1 MAVAPGHDGSVTWG
15 CYRASMPKIAVALL
29 IASLLAGCGSMLPR
43 SKETTAS
50 PWQSYQEVQQTFD
63 KIVPGQTT
71 FIELK
76 ELQLDPQASPNIA
89 ILNYSDVLRRFV
101 PNASVSLADLDVGV
115 KDCISAKTV
124 CTGYEVNQKATNKK
138 RDGNFLADFL
148 GFHRETQTTGWSFN
162 GLLLVKDGV
171 VIYKLTGGQ
180 PVILQH
186 EETRNPLGP
195 AMGLAQKLFGTF

>member
-1 MAVAPGHDGSVTWG
+1 MSQEGAAFG
-15 CYRASMPKIAVALL
+15 LL
-29 IASLLAGCGSMLPR
+29 GRLAGCSSMLPR
-43 SKETTAS
+43 SHENTGS
-50 PWQSYQEVQQTFD
+50 PWQSYQEAQQTFD
-63 KIVPGQTT
+63 KIIPGQTT
-71 FIELK
+71 FVELK

-101 PNASVSLADLDVGV
+101 PNASVSLADLDIGV
-115 KDCISAKTV
+115 KDRISANPV
-124 CTGYEVNQKATNKK
+124 CTGYEINQKAANKK

-148 GFHRETQTTGWSFN
+148 GFHRETTTTGWAFN

-195 AMGLAQKLFGTF
+195 AMGLAQKLFGSF

>member
-1 MAVAPGHDGSVTWG
+1 MSQKAATFV
-15 CYRASMPKIAVALL
+15 LL
-29 IASLLAGCGSMLPR
+29 GLLAGCSSMLPR
-43 SKETTAS
+43 SHENTAS
-50 PWQSYQEVQQTFD
+50 PWQSYQEAQQTFD
-63 KIVPGQTT
+63 KIIPGQTT
-71 FIELK
+71 FVELK

-101 PNASVSLADLDVGV
+101 PNASVAIADLDVGV

-124 CTGYEVNQKATNKK
+124 CTGYEVVQKMTHKK

-148 GFHRETQTTGWSFN
+148 GFHRETQINGWSFN
-162 GLLLVKDGV
+162 GLLLVKDGI

-180 PVILQH
+180 PVIQQH

-195 AMGLAQKLFGTF
+195 VMGIAQKVFGSF